1 MKYVKQL
8 IIILGITFIGEILNY
23 ILPLPVPSSI
33 YGLGLMLT
41 LLCTGV
47 LKVSSVREVSSFLL
61 EVMPIMFVPA
71 AAGIIEQWSYIR
83 PILLPSIIVMIFVTV
98 IVMVVTGLVTQ
109 GIINLGKRGRN
120 KDA

>member
-8 IIILGITFIGEILNY
+8 IIILGITFIGEVLNY
-23 ILPLPVPSSI
+23 LLPLPVPASI

-47 LKVSSVREVSSFLL
+47 LKVREIREVSSFLL

-71 AAGIIEQWSYIR
+71 AAGIIDQWSYIK
-83 PILLPSIIVMIFVTV
+83 PILLPCIIVMILVTV
-98 IVMVVTGLVTQ
+98 IVMAVTGLVTQ
-109 GIINLGKRGRN
+109 GIINLGKRGGN
-120 KDA
+120 GDA